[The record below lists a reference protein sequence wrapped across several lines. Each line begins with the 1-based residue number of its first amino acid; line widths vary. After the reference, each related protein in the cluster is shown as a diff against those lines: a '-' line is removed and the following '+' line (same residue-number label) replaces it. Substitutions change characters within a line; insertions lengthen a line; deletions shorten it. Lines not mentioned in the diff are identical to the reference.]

1 MQNADFSIAQMTK
14 IHSFGIDIAIDDFGT
29 GYSCMA
35 YLKLFPV
42 QTLKLD
48 RSFVRDMD
56 NNESDESICIAII
69 SLAHS
74 LGMKVVAEGVETQN
88 QKEFLIS
95 SGCDILQGYYYSRPL
110 PANEFKEYIK
120 QFSFENA

>member
-1 MQNADFSIAQMTK
+1 MHNADFSISQMAK
-14 IHSFGIDIAIDDFGT
+14 IHANGIDIAIDDFGT

-35 YLKLFPV
+35 YLKSFPV

-74 LGMKVVAEGVETQN
+74 LGMKVVAEGIETQK
-88 QKEFLIS
+88 QQEFLIS

-110 PANEFKEYIK
+110 PAEEASAFMK
-120 QFSFENA
+120 QFSLDKF